1 MVDPKSPSLE
11 VLLKRF
17 ERPDEL
23 RRFEKGRFEIVRI
36 GGLTIGRATYEPGWR
51 WSEHVG
57 PAVGASRCEVAHVG
71 LVVSGSAT
79 IAFADGRIVELRPGD
94 LFHVGPVPHDSWV
107 VGEETYV
114 SLHFLGAETY
124 AGKT

>member
-1 MVDPKSPSLE
+1 MTPSLE

-23 RRFEKGRFEIVRI
+23 RTFEKGRFEIVRI

-51 WSEHVG
+51 WSAHVG
-57 PAVGASRCEVAHVG
+57 PSVGASRCEVEHVG
-71 LVVSGSAT
+71 LVLAGSAT

-107 VGEETYV
+107 VGNDPYV
-114 SLHFLGAETY
+114 SLHFLGAESY
-124 AGKT
+124 AGRT